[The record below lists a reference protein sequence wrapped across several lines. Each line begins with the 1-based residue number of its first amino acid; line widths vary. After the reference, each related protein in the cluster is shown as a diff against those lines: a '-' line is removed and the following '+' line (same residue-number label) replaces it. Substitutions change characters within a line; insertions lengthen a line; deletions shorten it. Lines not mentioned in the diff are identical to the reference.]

1 MAQAEADRY
10 EIQPKRHRRARLRD
24 GRRTPPTAGGP
35 EPIQFLFAKRPP
47 VALWPWVRHSSRCR
61 DLLAVRVEGGLRR
74 REIEPDPDAAGG
86 QGRAVALAELVGR
99 TPWSTRDAVPL
110 FARRIKP
117 APRHGEQA
125 DEGVGRGP
133 GGPPHHERTCPTSE
147 ATSGWAECEKCP
159 LAPS

>member
-10 EIQPKRHRRARLRD
+10 EIQPKRHRRASLRD

-47 VALWPWVRHSSRCR
+47 VALRPWGRHDGRSR
-61 DLLAVRVEGGLRR
+61 DLLALRIEGGLRR
-74 REIEPDPDAAGG
+74 REIEPDPDASGG
-86 QGRAVALAELVGR
+86 QGRPVALAELVGR

-159 LAPS
+159 LAP